1 MRPFVC
7 LLSFTVTVLAADLPV
22 REVVLFKHGV
32 GYFARSGRLGPGES
46 ARLDF
51 KADEMND
58 VLKSLTVEEKGVGK
72 ISGLRYDSSE
82 PLARKL
88 EEFPFSIGAQ
98 QPLSAVLDQLKGA
111 QVELKFGTET
121 VTGAIVGA
129 RRLAGGQNLPE
140 REQATLLLDSG
151 ELRNVDLSA
160 ISSLRFSDPK
170 LQLQFKDY
178 LAAIAQSRS
187 KDKRSVYIDSS
198 DSGAREIQASY
209 MIPAP
214 VWKSSYRL
222 IFGESGQPTL
232 EGWAIVDNTTG
243 DDWTNVRLA
252 LVSGRPISFVS
263 QLYEPRYVG
272 RPEAELSEQ
281 EALAPVV
288 DTGAVDIEK
297 KDQSAEAPVAGR
309 SDQLG
314 RVAKLQSPK
323 FKQFLAPQAAGSGSG
338 AGVGPR
344 GIIGGVVGGVPGGVA
359 QSVQVE
365 SAALSSITQTA
376 AAQELGELFE
386 YRIATPVTIRK
397 SESAMLP
404 FLQDKITARKL
415 LIYSDESSIH
425 PLNAAEITNSTGKT
439 LDGGPITVFDAGS
452 YGGEALMETVKTG
465 DKRLL
470 SYAVDLGTRITTQF
484 DSKAAVVREIHVNRG
499 ILTIKNAAVET
510 KTYTIHNVD
519 QKPKTLIIE
528 HPARPGYTLLE
539 RTPTEKTAN
548 AYRFEVKLAS
558 GATEKFPVTEENV
571 FNTAFGVTD
580 LTPDM
585 LVVYLSNKNLSA
597 AGRRQLS
604 DILDKKRQI
613 TAAEAEHERVTGQ
626 INSIVRDQDRIR
638 QNINSLNHVAGQQD
652 QVQKYAKQLADQ
664 EAQLAALRDRQSE
677 LERNKAALQSE
688 LNTLIE
694 KMEF

>member
-1 MRPFVC
+1 MRRFIC
-7 LLSFTVTVLAADLPV
+7 LFSFTALAVAADLPV

-32 GYFARSGRLGPGES
+32 GYFARSGQLGPGES

-58 VLKSLTVEEKGVGK
+58 VLKSLTIEEKGVGK

-82 PLARKL
+82 PLAKKL

-111 QVELKFGTET
+111 QVELKFGAET

-129 RRLAGGQNLPE
+129 RRLANGQNQPE
-140 REQATLLLDSG
+140 REQATLLLESG

-160 ISSLRFSDPK
+160 ISSLSFSDPK

-178 LAAIAQSRS
+178 LTAIAGSRS

-222 IFGESGQPTL
+222 IFGETGQPTL

-263 QLYEPRYVG
+263 QLYEPRYVA
-272 RPEAELSEQ
+272 RPEADLPEQAELR
-281 EALAPVV
+281 PPV
-288 DTGAVDIEK
+288 DTGALEEEK
-297 KDQSAEAPVAGR
+297 EADAVRIQGFGAMKKVAPP
-309 SDQLG
+309 
-314 RVAKLQSPK
+314 SPP
-323 FKQFLAPQAAGSGSG
+323 AQAAPALAFRSG
-338 AGVGPR
+338 
-344 GIIGGVVGGVPGGVA
+344 IVGGVAGGVA

-365 SAALSSITQTA
+365 AAAPSSITQTA

-386 YRIATPVTIRK
+386 YRISTPVTIRK
-397 SESAMLP
+397 NESAMLP
-404 FLQDKITARKL
+404 FLQDKIAARKL

-484 DSKAAVVREIHVNRG
+484 DSKAAVVREVHVNRG
-499 ILTIKNAAVET
+499 ILTAKNAAVET
-510 KTYTIHNVD
+510 KTYTIRNVD

-528 HPARPGYTLLE
+528 HPARTGYTLLE
-539 RTPTEKTAN
+539 RTPAEKTAN

-571 FNTAFGVTD
+571 FNTAFSVTD
-580 LTPDM
+580 LTPDV
-585 LVVYLSNKNLSA
+585 LVVYLSNKNLTA
-597 AGRRQLS
+597 AGRQQLS
-604 DILDKKRQI
+604 DILDRKRQI
-613 TAAEAEHERVTGQ
+613 TAAEAEHERLTGQ
-626 INSIVRDQDRIR
+626 INAIVRDQDRIR

-664 EAQLAALRDRQSE
+664 EAQLATLRDRQSE
-677 LERNKAALQSE
+677 LERKKAALQSE
-688 LNTLIE
+688 LDTLIE